1 MELIDCTPRPSSLI
15 ESMRNVGYTM
25 ETAVADIIDNSI
37 AAQAS
42 EIHILHK
49 CEEGIPCLAIL
60 DNGLGMARE
69 ELIEAM
75 RPGGFGPL
83 QKRPPED
90 LGRFGLGLKTASFSQ
105 CRCLTVVSRREKKH
119 ISAGQWDLDQM
130 EDRWRLRMLSQQND
144 VPFAD
149 RLSEGVG
156 TLVVWEKLDRL
167 CTSGADHSRVRDA
180 FLKQVEIV
188 RRHLSLVFHRYLEEK
203 RTAALKIFINHEPI
217 NPFDPYFRTYEATQR
232 LPEESIFVRDA
243 HIAVKSYI
251 IPHYS
256 KLKAVDYDALRE
268 LGGPAAT
275 QGFYVYRNKRL
286 LAWGDWFRLR
296 KAKTEASGLA
306 RVMIDIPNDL
316 DDLWS
321 LDIKKS
327 SVSPP
332 EAVRRE
338 LSRIIDRITEHS
350 TRTYTSRGQRFTAQ
364 KYSPWIREESN
375 QGVRYRINKKQAL
388 VQAFI
393 NTMSETEQREFS
405 VLLDVIERNLP
416 TEAIYNDKLGG
427 NLEAKQII
435 PHVEP
440 EHFQT
445 IDALLRRQRLSED
458 EIQKIT
464 AALKY

>member
-1 MELIDCTPRPSSLI
+1 
-15 ESMRNVGYTM
+15 M

-42 EIHILHK
+42 EVQILHR
-49 CEEGIPCLAIL
+49 CEDGVPCLAIL
-60 DNGLGMARE
+60 DNGFGMTRE

-83 QKRPPED
+83 QKRQPED

-105 CRCLTVVSRREKKH
+105 CRRLTVISRKEDGQVT
-119 ISAGQWDLDQM
+119 AGQWDLDQM
-130 EDRWRLRMLSQQND
+130 EDRWSLRLLNTQTDM

-149 RLSEGVG
+149 MLSEFPG

-167 CTSGADHSRVRDA
+167 STSGTNHDSIRDD
-180 FLKQVEIV
+180 FLKQIELV
-188 RRHLSLVFHRYLEEK
+188 RQHLSLVFHRYLEEK
-203 RTAALKIFINHEPI
+203 RSAGLKIFINRDPI
-217 NPFDPYFRTYEATQR
+217 TPFDPYFRSYEATQR
-232 LPEESIFVRDA
+232 LPEESFSVRDA
-243 HIAVKSYI
+243 HISVKAFI

-256 KLKAVDYDALRE
+256 KLKAVDYDTLRD

-275 QGFYVYRNKRL
+275 QGFYVYRNRRL

-338 LSRIIDRITEHS
+338 LSRIIDRITDSS
-350 TRTYTSRGQRFTAQ
+350 TRTYTSRGQRLSTE
-364 KYSPWIREESN
+364 KNLLWTREVN
-375 QGVRYRINKKQAL
+375 NKGVRYRINKEQTLVEAFLDTLSEASQRDFSAL
-388 VQAFI
+388 M
-393 NTMSETEQREFS
+393 N
-405 VLLDVIERNLP
+405 VLERQLP

-427 NLEAKQII
+427 NLDVTQNTQAI
-435 PHVEP
+435 EP
-440 EHFQT
+440 EHCQA
-445 IDALLRRQRLSED
+445 IVALLRSQGLSED

-464 AALKY
+464 AVLTA

>member
-42 EIHILHK
+42 EIHILHR

-60 DNGLGMARE
+60 DNGQGMTRE

-75 RPGGFGPL
+75 RPGGLGPL
-83 QKRPPED
+83 QKRPPQD

-105 CRCLTVVSRREKKH
+105 CRSLTV
-119 ISAGQWDLDQM
+119 ISQKEGELTAGQWDLDQM
-130 EDRWRLRMLSQQND
+130 EDRWNLRLLRQLD
-144 VPFAD
+144 KVPFAD
-149 RLSEGVG
+149 RLGESSG

-167 CTSGADHSRVRDA
+167 CTSGADQSSVRDA
-180 FLKQVEIV
+180 FLKHVEMV

-203 RTAALKIFINHEPI
+203 RTAALKILINHESIP
-217 NPFDPYFRTYEATQR
+217 PFDPYFRTYEATQR

-243 HIAVKSYI
+243 HIAVKSFI

-350 TRTYTSRGQRFTAQ
+350 TRTYTSRGQRFTIQ
-364 KYSPWIREESN
+364 KYSPWVREESN
-375 QGVRYRINKKQAL
+375 QGVRYRINKEQAL
-388 VQAFI
+388 VQAFLG
-393 NTMSETEQREFS
+393 TLSETSQKEFS
-405 VLLDVIERNLP
+405 AFLDVLERQLP

-427 NLEAKQII
+427 NLEAKHAVPSI
-435 PHVEP
+435 EP
-440 EHFQT
+440 EHLLT
-445 IDALLRRQRLSED
+445 IVALLHRQGLSED

-464 AALKY
+464 ATLKS

>member
-1 MELIDCTPRPSSLI
+1 
-15 ESMRNVGYTM
+15 MRNVGYTM

-42 EIHILHK
+42 EIHIFHK
-49 CEEGIPCLAIL
+49 CEDGIPCLAIL
-60 DNGLGMARE
+60 DNGLGMTRE
-69 ELIEAM
+69 ELVEAM

-83 QKRPPED
+83 QKRQPED

-105 CRCLTVVSRREKKH
+105 CRRLTVISHRERGQNT
-119 ISAGQWDLDQM
+119 AGQWDLDQM
-130 EDRWRLRMLSQQND
+130 EDRWSLRLLNTQID
-144 VPFAD
+144 EIPFAD
-149 RLSEGVG
+149 RLNETPG
-156 TLVVWEKLDRL
+156 TLVIWEKLDRL
-167 CTSGADHSRVRDA
+167 CTSEADHSIVRDD
-180 FLKQVEIV
+180 FLRQVELV

-203 RTAALKIFINHEPI
+203 RTAALKIFINYEPI
-217 NPFDPYFRTYEATQR
+217 VPFDPYFRGYDATQR
-232 LPEESIFVRDA
+232 LPEERIFVRDTCVS
-243 HIAVKSYI
+243 VKPFI

-286 LAWGDWFRLR
+286 LSWGDWFRLR

-332 EAVRRE
+332 EVVRRE
-338 LSRIIDRITEHS
+338 LSRIINRITEHS
-350 TRTYTSRGQRFTAQ
+350 TRTYTNRGQRFTTK
-364 KYSPWIREESN
+364 KYSLWTREESN
-375 QGVRYRINKKQAL
+375 QGVRYRVNKEQVL
-388 VQAFI
+388 VEAFI
-393 NTMSETEQREFS
+393 NALPETGQREFFALLG
-405 VLLDVIERNLP
+405 VLERQLP

-427 NLEAKQII
+427 NLEMKHDS
-435 PHVEP
+435 PPVEP
-440 EHFQT
+440 GHCQT
-445 IDALLRRQRLSED
+445 IIALLRRQGLSED

-464 AALKY
+464 EALTE